1 MAKEETL
8 GVTYD
13 IHACMVASDDS
24 VEEIVKSYKR
34 GKGEEK
40 ETYCYGIVGDAVE
53 HVYGSWELELHWN
66 WWNAR
71 LLTGLLSEAAYWTPV
86 ICNLHSQ
93 WTVKGMRPFVRS
105 SIQPNPEQIW
115 VSMCPILWLGSL

>member
-1 MAKEETL
+1 MAKKKETL

-53 HVYGSWELELHWN
+53 HVYGS
-66 WWNAR
+66 
-71 LLTGLLSEAAYWTPV
+71 
-86 ICNLHSQ
+86 
-93 WTVKGMRPFVRS
+93 
-105 SIQPNPEQIW
+105 
-115 VSMCPILWLGSL
+115 